1 MILATVRL
9 NKKLGLHLMFLMSQK
24 PPSSFFDD
32 DPSFHGESPTKF
44 TIWDNHNPW
53 EDELSQD
60 SNYSP
65 FDDEFNQQEINAIK
79 TINARPNLKEYN
91 QDIAARV
98 FVPPTKENAL
108 ERDIDA
114 RPNLKESR
122 SGLPL
127 IQVLNSETDACCVNK
142 EESSILGSNTSS
154 ESTDSVRD
162 MGKTADKIG
171 DSLLVSKFLVYSS
184 TENSIS
190 ARKKN
195 STGLSDSTG
204 KSGSAGAV
212 PLAVTGDA
220 ENFSLL
226 TPKCGEFG
234 HNEDI
239 HKPPPPPP
247 VVEPLVVEPAKVA
260 PQIATNKGK
269 NIMDDGFIEVR
280 KKKKKSK
287 GPKPRVQIPSLNV
300 NKSGLGKPSGRPKP
314 IGDPGPSTKAQNS
327 QVHVSNPFSALDDTT
342 QSDDSFP
349 ELNAALKK
357 SAKKFVD
364 TNTIPTPEAFLTWP
378 IALKDYYYSLIKD
391 AQEEVES
398 ETDGTA
404 RLMSTSVP

>member
-1 MILATVRL
+1 MP
-9 NKKLGLHLMFLMSQK
+9 KKK
-24 PPSSFFDD
+24 EPPPSAL
-32 DPSFHGESPTKF
+32 PSRRSTRGSNRSSTVVEGS
-44 TIWDNHNPW
+44 
-53 EDELSQD
+53 D
-60 SNYSP
+60 SEAPLVLMVGLGS
-65 FDDEFNQQEINAIK
+65 
-79 TINARPNLKEYN
+79 N
-91 QDIAARV
+91 QDIAARF

-122 SGLPL
+122 SRLPL

-142 EESSILGSNTSS
+142 EQSSIPGSNTSS

-162 MGKTADKIG
+162 MGKMADKIG
-171 DSLLVSKFLVYSS
+171 DSLLVSKFLGSSS

-190 ARKKN
+190 AGNKN

-220 ENFSLL
+220 ENFPLL
-226 TPKCGEFG
+226 TPLFSSSFKAKMMESIGRVSTGKPGKCGVFG

-239 HKPPPPPP
+239 HKPPSPPP
-247 VVEPLVVEPAKVA
+247 VVEPLVMEPAKVA

-300 NKSGLGKPSGRPKP
+300 SKSGPSKPSGRPKP
-314 IGDPGPSTKAQNS
+314 IGDPGPSTKAQNT

-349 ELNAALKK
+349 ELNAAFKK

-364 TNTIPTPEAFLTWP
+364 TNTIPAPEAFLTWP
-378 IALKDYYYSLIKD
+378 TALKDYYYSLIKD
-391 AQEEVES
+391 AMRRWNQRRM
-398 ETDGTA
+398 A
-404 RLMSTSVP
+404 RLGSCPQASPSIYT